1 MEKNIHFFYE
11 GQSVTPI
18 MQKFDDLKC
27 AIARYNRVTAQS
39 EKPKIAFAYGI
50 ITFIYDAIDA
60 LECYQADLDKCECR
74 DALALAFMELAD
86 KGFWLKDDRLRQEM
100 HAFADKPLDS
110 YGVTLGLNG
119 VVYQDTLHIYRVIEE
134 GIERMVALLKQVEA
148 TLKAA
153 PPELYQNF
161 YRNLRAQYCEE
172 QAVKDFGD
180 WLMHSGKISLCKLK
194 SFRAQTIA
202 DYVNSGILRCALEPS
217 EEERSQVDVDE
228 FKSQLPCSYPYE
240 EWFDDCYAVFCR
252 TVSWEGHILVPD
264 YCCAGLFIFQHWS
277 RLTESDI
284 QAIFHLDKMLEL
296 IHEDIKK
303 LPQEDKKK
311 EELSATLPM
320 ALATPEAMILWK
332 KAQDAGYVDEHY
344 QPLLSRTEAALLA
357 DVMAE
362 KLGIKEKWKV
372 FEAIWSRN
380 NMRND
385 YNDALNQQKT
395 RKILEHLKKTFSD

>member
-1 MEKNIHFFYE
+1 MDLTKKISNLNE
-11 GQSVTPI
+11 GLTIYSQLLKDEETILIPFAISQYVTVSRICELLPEY
-18 MQKFDDLKC
+18 L
-27 AIARYNRVTAQS
+27 
-39 EKPKIAFAYGI
+39 
-50 ITFIYDAIDA
+50 
-60 LECYQADLDKCECR
+60 ADLQRNECKESLCI
-74 DALALAFMELAD
+74 DFDQLTNMDYWMKKLVKLKSDMERLGTVPM
-86 KGFWLKDDRLRQEM
+86 KEHGFV
-100 HAFADKPLDS
+100 
-110 YGVTLGLNG
+110 VTILGFSPETTMDL
-119 VVYQDTLHIYRVIEE
+119 YRA
-134 GIERMVALLKQVEA
+134 IERLIIDMVKMLEQVEA

-153 PPELYQNF
+153 PPVLYQNF
-161 YRNLRAQYCEE
+161 YRHLRAQYCEE
-172 QAVKDFGD
+172 LAVKDFGD
-180 WLMHSGKISLCKLK
+180 WLMYSGKMSLCKLK
-194 SFRAQTIA
+194 SLRAKVIA
-202 DYVNSGILRCALEPS
+202 DYVNSGILRCCLKPS
-217 EEERSQVDVDE
+217 GEERSQVDLGAL
-228 FKSQLPCSYPYE
+228 KKHLPDTFHYE
-240 EWFDDCYAVFCR
+240 EWFDNCYAVFCR
-252 TVSWEGHILVPD
+252 TISWKGDILVPD
-264 YCCAGLFIFQHWS
+264 YACAGLFIFQHWS

>member
-1 MEKNIHFFYE
+1 MDLTKKISNLNE
-11 GQSVTPI
+11 GLTIYSQLLKDEETILIPFAISQYVTVSRICELLPEY
-18 MQKFDDLKC
+18 L
-27 AIARYNRVTAQS
+27 
-39 EKPKIAFAYGI
+39 
-50 ITFIYDAIDA
+50 
-60 LECYQADLDKCECR
+60 ADLQRNECKESLCI
-74 DALALAFMELAD
+74 DFDQLTNMDYWMKKLVKLKSDMERLGTVPM
-86 KGFWLKDDRLRQEM
+86 KEHGFV
-100 HAFADKPLDS
+100 
-110 YGVTLGLNG
+110 VTILGFSPETTMDL
-119 VVYQDTLHIYRVIEE
+119 YRA
-134 GIERMVALLKQVEA
+134 IERLIIDMVKMLEQVEA

-153 PPELYQNF
+153 PLVLYQNF
-161 YRNLRAQYCEE
+161 YRHLRAQYCEE
-172 QAVKDFGD
+172 LAVKDFGD
-180 WLMHSGKISLCKLK
+180 WLMYSGKMSLCKLK
-194 SFRAQTIA
+194 SLRAKVIA
-202 DYVNSGILRCALEPS
+202 DYVNSGILRCCLKPS
-217 EEERSQVDVDE
+217 GEERSQVDLGAL
-228 FKSQLPCSYPYE
+228 KKHLPDTFHYE
-240 EWFDDCYAVFCR
+240 EWFDNCYAVFCR
-252 TVSWEGHILVPD
+252 TISWKGDILVPD
-264 YCCAGLFIFQHWS
+264 YACAGLFIFQHWS

>member
-1 MEKNIHFFYE
+1 M
-11 GQSVTPI
+11 
-18 MQKFDDLKC
+18 
-27 AIARYNRVTAQS
+27 
-39 EKPKIAFAYGI
+39 
-50 ITFIYDAIDA
+50 
-60 LECYQADLDKCECR
+60 
-74 DALALAFMELAD
+74 
-86 KGFWLKDDRLRQEM
+86 
-100 HAFADKPLDS
+100 
-110 YGVTLGLNG
+110 
-119 VVYQDTLHIYRVIEE
+119 
-134 GIERMVALLKQVEA
+134 
-148 TLKAA
+148 
-153 PPELYQNF
+153 
-161 YRNLRAQYCEE
+161 
-172 QAVKDFGD
+172 
-180 WLMHSGKISLCKLK
+180 SLCKLK
-194 SFRAQTIA
+194 SLRAKVIA
-202 DYVNSGILRCALEPS
+202 DYVNSGILRCCLKPS
-217 EEERSQVDVDE
+217 GEERSQVDLGAL
-228 FKSQLPCSYPYE
+228 KKHLPDTFHYE
-240 EWFDDCYAVFCR
+240 EWFDNCYAVFCR
-252 TVSWEGHILVPD
+252 TISWKGDILVPD
-264 YCCAGLFIFQHWS
+264 YACAGLFIFQHWS